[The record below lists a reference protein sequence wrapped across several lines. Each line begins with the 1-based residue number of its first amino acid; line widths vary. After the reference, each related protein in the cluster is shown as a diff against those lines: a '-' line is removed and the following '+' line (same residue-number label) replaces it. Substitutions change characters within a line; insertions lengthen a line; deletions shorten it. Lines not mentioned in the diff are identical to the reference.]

1 MQSSHFSPIY
11 LCAHFGFYVKF
22 LQMTAS
28 LQLPCPMFVF
38 LVPFCEAVLGPVM
51 QNKHTLE
58 SGFYIFK
65 LYDDWQTDRLAD
77 WLTDWVMDQKTN
89 WLLNRQTDWLTNKQT
104 HWLTKWNNEWHTEST
119 LQQLTKTLKLSGSFA
134 CSKWKN
140 QKCLKW
146 RFVPTFVLEPSFAKP
161 AACNLQLQ
169 E

>member
-11 LCAHFGFYVKF
+11 LCVHFGFYVKF

-77 WLTDWVMDQKTN
+77 WLTE
-89 WLLNRQTDWLTNKQT
+89 WLTKRLIDCLTDRLTDWQTNR
-104 HWLTKWNNEWHTEST
+104 HWLTKWNNDWHTKST
-119 LQQLTKTLKLSGSFA
+119 LQQLTKTLKLSGSF
-134 CSKWKN
+134 CM
-140 QKCLKW
+140 
-146 RFVPTFVLEPSFAKP
+146 
-161 AACNLQLQ
+161 
-169 E
+169 

>member
-104 HWLTKWNNEWHTEST
+104 HWLTKWNNDWHTEST
-119 LQQLTKTLKLSGSFA
+119 LQQLTKTLKLSGSF
-134 CSKWKN
+134 CM
-140 QKCLKW
+140 
-146 RFVPTFVLEPSFAKP
+146 
-161 AACNLQLQ
+161 
-169 E
+169 

>member
-65 LYDDWQTDRLAD
+65 LYDDWQTDRMAD
-77 WLTDWVMDQKTN
+77 WLTE
-89 WLLNRQTDWLTNKQT
+89 WLTKRLIDCLTDRLTDWRTNRHT
-104 HWLTKWNNEWHTEST
+104 HWLNETMTDIQSPHYSN
-119 LQQLTKTLKLSGSFA
+119 LLKHSNYL
-134 CSKWKN
+134 
-140 QKCLKW
+140 
-146 RFVPTFVLEPSFAKP
+146 VVLHVANEKIRSVLNEGLYPPLF
-161 AACNLQLQ
+161 
-169 E
+169 

>member
-65 LYDDWQTDRLAD
+65 LYDDWQTDRVAD
-77 WLTDWVMDQKTN
+77 WLTE
-89 WLLNRQTDWLTNKQT
+89 WLTKRLIDCLTDRLTDWWTNRHT
-104 HWLTKWNNEWHTEST
+104 HWLNETMTDIQSPHYSN
-119 LQQLTKTLKLSGSFA
+119 LLKHSNYLAVFA

>member
-65 LYDDWQTDRLAD
+65 LYDDWQTDRL
-77 WLTDWVMDQKTN
+77 TDWVTDQKTN

-104 HWLTKWNNEWHTEST
+104 HWLTKWNNDWHTEST
-119 LQQLTKTLKLSGSFA
+119 LQQLTKTLKLSGSF
-134 CSKWKN
+134 CM
-140 QKCLKW
+140 
-146 RFVPTFVLEPSFAKP
+146 
-161 AACNLQLQ
+161 
-169 E
+169 

>member
-77 WLTDWVMDQKTN
+77 WLTDWVTDQKTN

-104 HWLTKWNNEWHTEST
+104 YWLTKWNNDWHTEST
-119 LQQLTKTLKLSGSFA
+119 LQQLTKTLNLAVFA
-134 CSKWKN
+134 YSKWKN

-161 AACNLQLQ
+161 AACNLQL
-169 E
+169 